1 MLRLILV
8 ALFLIIFFLLG
19 IVSWIILFPM
29 GLISKKARDYAS
41 YYIVRFAFK
50 SILFLSGTK
59 VTVIGAENISREQ
72 AALYV
77 GNHRS
82 FFDIVLL
89 YSLIP
94 ARMGFISKKEIK
106 KVFPL
111 NVWMY
116 LMNCIFLDRSSIEA
130 AIKMIND
137 GVENIKNG
145 ISIFIFPEGTRSKTD
160 DGMVDFKEGSLKMAK
175 KAKCP
180 IVPVAINN
188 TSTIFEDNFPKIK
201 KSKICIEF
209 GKPIDIE
216 SLSKEDKKALGV
228 YTHDIVWNMVQKNK
242 EFIKN

>member
-1 MLRLILV
+1 MFRLIMI
-8 ALFLIIFFLLG
+8 ALFLVVFFLLG
-19 IVSWIILFPM
+19 IVSWIILFPL
-29 GLISKKARDYAS
+29 GLINKKARDYAS
-41 YYIVRFAFK
+41 YYIVQCAFK
-50 SILFLSGTK
+50 IILFLSGTK
-59 VTVIGAENISREQ
+59 VIVKGSENIIKGQ

-82 FFDIVLL
+82 FFDVVIL
-89 YSLIP
+89 YSMLP

-116 LMNCIFLDRSSIEA
+116 LLNCIFLDRSSIQA
-130 AIKMIND
+130 AIKMVND
-137 GVENIKNG
+137 GVTNINDG

-180 IVPVAINN
+180 IIPIAVNN
-188 TSTIFEDNFPKIK
+188 TSAIFEDQFPKIK
-201 KSKICIEF
+201 KSKVCIEF

-216 SLSKEDKKALGV
+216 NLSKEDKKALGV
-228 YTHDIVWNMVQKNK
+228 YTHDIVWDMVQKNK
-242 EFIKN
+242 ELI